1 MKNALW
7 DRGSYFK
14 GNPDKS
20 VVAPPGIPDS
30 FIATN
35 RTRHPIMGQANTRY
49 VNVLNITGPVYD
61 VTTGATLTREQL
73 LTLEFFYDGT
83 LTRVPPEICLWM
95 AMKEADISLSW
106 DSLSVAQLV
115 KSGYTYDRHLGDRRR
130 LPETDYNQAGI
141 YLPNNPVSAPT
152 SQHPYTSVF
161 SRFNVDPTYFNF
173 SNPRRAIH
181 GGVTDIDRQ
190 LDGTI
195 SLSFSEGGYF
205 ILSEEDYSVGSVS
218 ETQEVDTGIAIG
230 DEGNTFKL
238 QYNIFTGVYD
248 KEISLSGEGYPYYLT
263 DYKVWVAPVA
273 GSGDFLDAQKETV
286 VNKGGAYAV
295 LYPEYGEELDAIEE
309 SLQADDVIIS
319 TAPIP
324 VGISRISLY
333 PPYAIPEEGY
343 YTGPMTVSAKVT
355 KQMPRFLSG
364 QV

>member
-35 RTRHPIMGQANTRY
+35 RTRHPIMGASKSVAENFLSY
-49 VNVLNITGPVYD
+49 SGPVYD
-61 VTTGATLTREQL
+61 VTTGAALTRAQL
-73 LTLEFFYDGT
+73 LSLEFFYDGT
-83 LTRVPPEICLWM
+83 LTRIPPEICMWM
-95 AMKEADISLSW
+95 AMKEADISISW
-106 DSLSVAQLV
+106 SGLSVAQLV
-115 KSGYTYDRHLGDRRR
+115 KSGYVYERYAGDRRR
-130 LPETDYNQAGI
+130 VPETDYNQAGI

-205 ILSEEDYSVGSVS
+205 ILSEGDSSGGSVS
-218 ETQEVDTGIAIG
+218 ETQEVDTGVPLG
-230 DEGNTFKL
+230 DSTFKL
-238 QYNIFTGVYD
+238 QYNVFTGVYY
-248 KEISLSGEGYPYYLT
+248 KEIRFSSNSRPFYLKT
-263 DYKVWVAPVA
+263 YKVWVAPIA
-273 GSGDFLDAQKETV
+273 GSGVFTDVQKETTV
-286 VNKGGAYAV
+286 VKGLVYQA
-295 LYPEYGEELDAIEE
+295 LYPQNAEQFDAIEAD
-309 SLQADDVIIS
+309 LKADDVTIG
-319 TAPIP
+319 TEPIP
-324 VGISRISLY
+324 VGKSRISLDLI
-333 PPYAIPEEGY
+333 AEGNDD
-343 YTGPMTVSAKVT
+343 YTRFAGPMTVSAKVT